1 MSAQMS
7 CGHRLTC
14 ARICAHAML
23 AQSFLGKTGLYP
35 NAGSNDDEG
44 AFCMCI
50 DHCGSKKCGCAH
62 GKGRSMLNTLS
73 VLVISGTQSAD

>member
-44 AFCMCI
+44 VFCMCI
-50 DHCGSKKCGCAH
+50 DHCGS
-62 GKGRSMLNTLS
+62 
-73 VLVISGTQSAD
+73 